1 MFLRI
6 QRFPLLC
13 PHSVWTAEIP
23 AKTITVS
30 KQCPLCESRE
40 WIVSQN
46 SPLMCGLHSPS
57 PSENSRGGWRQRLA
71 LPCQS
76 ETAFQKTKGGMM
88 PAIYDLLTRE
98 SGREDFKS
106 SCVLFRPCGC
116 EHTDSFARRKG
127 SALSD
132 RFSGPSEN
140 SPLLQSKQQKRNF
153 IEMTQ
158 QFVWR
163 SVQGVESRVLKL
175 RMDSTA
181 YDLQRESLELFLWIC
196 KARLA
201 HSTQVVRSA
210 YVSPSAPL

>member
-106 SCVLFRPCGC
+106 SCVLFRPRGC
-116 EHTDSFARRKG
+116 EHTVLEGEKEVLYQIDSQGLVKI
-127 SALSD
+127 ALCCKVS
-132 RFSGPSEN
+132 
-140 SPLLQSKQQKRNF
+140 SKRG
-153 IEMTQ
+153 T
-158 QFVWR
+158 
-163 SVQGVESRVLKL
+163 S
-175 RMDSTA
+175 
-181 YDLQRESLELFLWIC
+181 
-196 KARLA
+196 
-201 HSTQVVRSA
+201 
-210 YVSPSAPL
+210 